1 MQVKPEQR
9 IVWSKVNSIKLPGA
23 TPGLET
29 MKDDHNKPFKVIVF
43 GESGVG
49 KSALSIRYVCQEF
62 SSTYDPTIEDSY
74 ETDIE
79 VDGCP
84 VKVEVIDTAGNDVFR
99 RMRDQYIKS
108 GDGFLLV
115 YSITDR
121 WSSHS
126 LTAFREQILA
136 AKGPKNKLLRDIPMI
151 LVGNKCDLDNEREV
165 SYQDG
170 KKIAETFSCPFF
182 ETSAKNDTGIDEVF
196 VNLARQMKESRAD
209 STRKAFMRE
218 RQRFSFRNI
227 SSRERK
233 CKERLHTLRQSESPS
248 SVPTRRRA
256 ASFRGFICGARTLGT
271 T

>member
-1 MQVKPEQR
+1 
-9 IVWSKVNSIKLPGA
+9 
-23 TPGLET
+23 

-43 GESGVG
+43 GEAGVG

-62 SSTYDPTIEDSY
+62 SSTYEPTIEDKY
-74 ETDIE
+74 QTDIE
-79 VDGCP
+79 VDSCP
-84 VKVEVIDTAGNDVFR
+84 IKVEVIDTAGNDVFR
-99 RMRDQYIKS
+99 RMRDQYIKN

-115 YSITDR
+115 YSVTDR

-136 AKGPKNKLLRDIPMI
+136 VKRQKQRIIPEIPMV
-151 LVGNKCDLDNEREV
+151 LVGNKCDLEDERQV

-170 KKIAETFSCPFF
+170 KKIAASFFCPFF
-182 ETSAKNDTGIDEVF
+182 ETSAKNDIGVDEVF
-196 VNLARQMKESRAD
+196 TNLARQIKESKAG

-218 RQRFSFRNI
+218 RGRFSLRNM

-233 CKERLHTLRQSESPS
+233 CKDRLQALRSSETPS
-248 SVPTRRRA
+248 SAPTRRRSG
-256 ASFRGFICGARTLGT
+256 SFRGFICGARTLGT

>member
-1 MQVKPEQR
+1 
-9 IVWSKVNSIKLPGA
+9 
-23 TPGLET
+23 

-43 GESGVG
+43 GEAGVG

-62 SSTYDPTIEDSY
+62 SSTYEPTIEDKY
-74 ETDIE
+74 QTDIE
-79 VDGCP
+79 VDSCP
-84 VKVEVIDTAGNDVFR
+84 IKVEVIDTAGNDVFR
-99 RMRDQYIKS
+99 RMRDQYIKN

-115 YSITDR
+115 YSVTDR

-136 AKGPKNKLLRDIPMI
+136 VKGRKHKIIPEIPMV
-151 LVGNKCDLDNEREV
+151 LVGNKCDLEDERQV

-170 KKIAETFSCPFF
+170 KKIAASFFCPFF
-182 ETSAKNDTGIDEVF
+182 ETSAKNDIGVDEVF
-196 VNLARQMKESRAD
+196 TNLARQIKESKAG

-218 RQRFSFRNI
+218 RGRFSLRNM

-233 CKERLHTLRQSESPS
+233 CKDRLQALRSSETPS
-248 SVPTRRRA
+248 SAPTRRRSG
-256 ASFRGFICGARTLGT
+256 SFRGFICGARTLGT